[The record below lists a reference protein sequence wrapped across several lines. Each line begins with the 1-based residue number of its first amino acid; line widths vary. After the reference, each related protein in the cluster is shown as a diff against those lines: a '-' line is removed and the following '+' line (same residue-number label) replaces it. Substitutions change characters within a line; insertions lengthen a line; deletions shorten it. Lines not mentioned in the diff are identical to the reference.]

1 MRCRA
6 LSKNHHVIWFGKDL
20 ETPNK
25 VYYSLNNG
33 EVGYT
38 GKPASSDL
46 ISIQN
51 KDYKLIPDDN
61 SPVTGKLQPKDQEGF
76 VGVYSLTTMPVQ
88 NYVSDTDAVVASLI
102 QRLSLIKG
110 ELWYQV
116 NYGIPLTENTFS
128 VALFDSVISD
138 IIVSHPSVAAIEN
151 YQSYISGNTYYYT
164 CKIKSIFAESAEI
177 SNNFY
182 I

>member
-6 LSKNHHVIWFGKDL
+6 LSKNQHVIWFSKDL
-20 ETPNK
+20 ETPDK
-25 VYYSLNNG
+25 VYYSLDNG

-38 GKPASSDL
+38 GKPASGDL
-46 ISIQN
+46 ISIQDIN
-51 KDYKLIPDDN
+51 YKLIPDADSDIN
-61 SPVTGKLQPKDQEGF
+61 GKLQLENKEGF

-116 NYGIPLTENTFS
+116 NYGIPLTENTSS

-138 IIVSHPSVAAIEN
+138 IIVSHPGVAAIEN